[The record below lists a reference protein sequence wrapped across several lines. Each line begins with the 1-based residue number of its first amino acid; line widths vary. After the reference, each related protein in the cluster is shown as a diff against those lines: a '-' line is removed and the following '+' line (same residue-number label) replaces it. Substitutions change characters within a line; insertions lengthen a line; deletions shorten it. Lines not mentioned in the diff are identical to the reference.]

1 MGPTS
6 AQAATPE
13 PAAAFEA
20 FFSGMPA
27 DAAPGM
33 AFVLVQHL
41 APDHKSLLIDLIRRC
56 TTLPLFE
63 VEDGMEVQVNCACI
77 IPRSGRCMPPPQPP
91 PSGPRSRARHDDRA
105 G

>member
-13 PAAAFEA
+13 PTAAFEA
-20 FFSGMPA
+20 FFSGLPA
-27 DAAPGM
+27 DAAPGV

-56 TTLPLFE
+56 TNLPGFE
-63 VEDGMEVQVNCACI
+63 VEDGRVVQVNCAYI
-77 IPRSGRCMPPPQPP
+77 IPRPGSCRSSPP

-105 G
+105 K